1 MSQLHL
7 FLLELSSQLGTR
19 FLLVVCLGFLTG
31 LEFREY
37 LLTRHLEHPLA
48 MGSSRTYAFIAALG
62 FLLYYLN
69 PTGLLYLGGMVFLI
83 TLFVQFYHHKLQ
95 VGQKGIHQFLIGMLV
110 YTYGPSSQFFPLWFL
125 ILIFVSVVLI
135 LGARPLTHHLIA
147 TMDRLELLTL
157 SKFLLL
163 SAVILPLLPKEYPFK
178 NVPLTPFSVWMA
190 VVVISAISYA
200 GYLLRRYV
208 FKRSG
213 YLLTGLLG
221 GIYSST
227 ATIVVLA
234 RASAPPSASLAQIHG
249 GILSAVGMM
258 YGRLLLLVLLMAP
271 MLLPYCA
278 LPLLGG
284 GMIALGL
291 AWLSQ
296 RKTDRKTPDALD
308 NISSDNPLA
317 LRTALLFALLFVL
330 MTVLTHF
337 VLQDFGSGGI
347 EVLALVIGFTDIN
360 PFVMS
365 LLNNSHHDLA
375 LTQSAGAL
383 VMAAGSNILLESG
396 YTLILGN
403 HARNRGIFLKLFGLG
418 GATLLFGLGIF

>member
-1 MSQLHL
+1 
-7 FLLELSSQLGTR
+7 
-19 FLLVVCLGFLTG
+19 
-31 LEFREY
+31 
-37 LLTRHLEHPLA
+37 
-48 MGSSRTYAFIAALG
+48 
-62 FLLYYLN
+62 
-69 PTGLLYLGGMVFLI
+69 
-83 TLFVQFYHHKLQ
+83 
-95 VGQKGIHQFLIGMLV
+95 
-110 YTYGPSSQFFPLWFL
+110 
-125 ILIFVSVVLI
+125 
-135 LGARPLTHHLIA
+135 
-147 TMDRLELLTL
+147 
-157 SKFLLL
+157 
-163 SAVILPLLPKEYPFK
+163 
-178 NVPLTPFSVWMA
+178 MA